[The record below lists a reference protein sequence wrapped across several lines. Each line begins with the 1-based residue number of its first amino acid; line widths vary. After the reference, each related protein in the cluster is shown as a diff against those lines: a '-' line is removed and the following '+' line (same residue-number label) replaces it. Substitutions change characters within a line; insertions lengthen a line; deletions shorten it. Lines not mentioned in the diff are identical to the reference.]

1 MTVSFYGSA
10 LSVLSHPTPEQE
22 TAVSNRSRDASQKST
37 QSRDSK
43 FSAGEFFTGGG
54 LKGRGLN
61 GERNIWDTGGG
72 SRCRKHK
79 IHEGIILFT
88 GWVVFHAGE
97 IYGKMEQRS

>member
-1 MTVSFYGSA
+1 MYFHTQLQNKKQLFLTDRETRVRRVLKVETVNFQRESF
-10 LSVLSHPTPEQE
+10 
-22 TAVSNRSRDASQKST
+22 SR
-37 QSRDSK
+37 
-43 FSAGEFFTGGG
+43 GG

>member
-54 LKGRGLN
+54 LKGGGL
-61 GERNIWDTGGG
+61 TGRETYGTPVVAAAVA
-72 SRCRKHK
+72 SIK
-79 IHEGIILFT
+79 FT
-88 GWVVFHAGE
+88 KG
-97 IYGKMEQRS
+97 